1 MSDTN
6 EKKTVE
12 NDPNS
17 EDPKG
22 IGKPQKFMG
31 KLSWGIL
38 ALGLVILGFALN
50 LVVGKGAPISEYLI
64 LFAKHSVSL
73 VVISL
78 IFLVFKG
85 LNFGIDFK
93 GGTLIELRSTDSKI
107 NVASLRDNLN
117 QMNLGD
123 VSVKN
128 FGNKTD
134 YLIKFEN
141 NDNKNVIEEIKK
153 NLDKSFGNNFNFR
166 RVENVGPKVSAEL
179 LKSGIIAI
187 SIALTLMLIY
197 IWIRFEW
204 QFSLGAILALFHDV
218 IVTLGLFSLLGLEIN
233 LSIIAAVLTIVGYS
247 MNDTVVIFDRVR
259 ENLRKY
265 SDIKIY
271 ELSNISI
278 NETLSRTLI
287 TSITTLLALLSIFFF
302 GGEIL
307 KGFSLAM
314 IFGVIFGT
322 YSSIYIAN
330 TVLVRLKVS
339 QKTIIKED

>member
-1 MSDTN
+1 MIAFN
-6 EKKTVE
+6 KYY
-12 NDPNS
+12 NHFNL
-17 EDPKG
+17 
-22 IGKPQKFMG
+22 
-31 KLSWGIL
+31 LSS
-38 ALGLVILGFALN
+38 V
-50 LVVGKGAPISEYLI
+50 LI
-64 LFAKHSVSL
+64 VVSL
-73 VVISL
+73 LLL
-78 IFLVFKG
+78 IFKG

-93 GGTLIELRSTDSKI
+93 GGTLIELRSNDVKI
-107 NVASLRDNLN
+107 NVSSLRDKFS

-123 VSVKN
+123 VSVKK
-128 FGNKTD
+128 FGSDND
-134 YLIKFEN
+134 FLIKFEN
-141 NDNKNVIEEIKK
+141 KDNKKNIIEEIRS
-153 NLDKSFGNNFNFR
+153 NLDKSFGNNFDFR

-187 SIALTLMLIY
+187 SISLAVMLIY

-218 IVTLGLFSLLGLEIN
+218 IVTLGLFSLLNLEIN

-265 SDIKIY
+265 SDIKIF
-271 ELSNISI
+271 ELTNISI

-287 TSITTLLALLSIFFF
+287 TSITTLLALLSIFIF

-314 IFGVIFGT
+314 IFGVVFGT

-330 TVLVRLKVS
+330 TVLVRLNVS
-339 QKTIIKED
+339 QKTVLREDDKN

>member
-1 MSDTN
+1 MIAFNKYYNKFNILSLTLV
-6 EKKTVE
+6 TV
-12 NDPNS
+12 S
-17 EDPKG
+17 
-22 IGKPQKFMG
+22 
-31 KLSWGIL
+31 
-38 ALGLVILGFALN
+38 
-50 LVVGKGAPISEYLI
+50 LI
-64 LFAKHSVSL
+64 L
-73 VVISL
+73 L
-78 IFLVFKG
+78 IFKG

-93 GGTLIELRSTDSKI
+93 GGTLIELRSNDKKI
-107 NVASLRDNLN
+107 NVTSLRDNLG

-128 FGNKTD
+128 FGNETD
-134 YLIKFEN
+134 FLIKFEIN
-141 NDNKNVIEEIKK
+141 NKKNVIEEIKS
-153 NLDKSFGNNFNFR
+153 NLDKSFGNNFDFR

-187 SIALTLMLIY
+187 SVALVLMLIY

-247 MNDTVVIFDRVR
+247 MNDTVVIYDRVR
-259 ENLRKY
+259 ENLKKY
-265 SDIKIY
+265 SDIKIF
-271 ELSNISI
+271 ELTNISI

-302 GGEIL
+302 GGEVL

-314 IFGVIFGT
+314 IFGVVFGT

-339 QKTIIKED
+339 QKTIMKEDNI